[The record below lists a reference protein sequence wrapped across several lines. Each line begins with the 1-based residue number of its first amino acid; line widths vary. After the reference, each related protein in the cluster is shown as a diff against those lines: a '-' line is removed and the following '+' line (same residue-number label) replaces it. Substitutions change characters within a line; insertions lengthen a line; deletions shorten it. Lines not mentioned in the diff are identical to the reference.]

1 MEKIRELYKKY
12 REQIAFLF
20 FGGMTTLVNW
30 ITYAILTGTSAEFN
44 KILAEALAWF
54 AAVIFAFFTN
64 KFFVF
69 EKKSTDKLLLELI
82 EFFGARALSGL
93 VEVGGF
99 ALLVGVFKFNDWI
112 VKIAISALVVVANYV
127 LSKFLIFK
135 K

>member
-30 ITYAILTGTSAEFN
+30 ITYAILTGTSTEFN
-44 KILAEALAWF
+44 KIFAESLAWF

-69 EKKSTDKLLLELI
+69 EKKSTEKFLLEFI
-82 EFFGARALSGL
+82 GFFGARALSGL

-112 VKIAISALVVVANYV
+112 VKIAISALVVLANYV